1 MNACVTSDP
10 IRDCGGVQIL
20 KYDLS
25 NMNNYKNN
33 KYALL

>member
-10 IRDCGGVQIL
+10 IRDCGDVQIL

-25 NMNNYKNN
+25 NVN
-33 KYALL
+33 AP